1 MQFDLNCFFGGEL
14 NQVYSCSL
22 CALVFLVF
30 WKDGEFNPYHQPATG
45 NFSHSRYRDNTAAPD
60 CGSWI
65 PGKGGKNNWAFCLA
79 HWRTIYMSTVNDY
92 EFLPLRWQSCGK
104 SSVLEGLV
112 GRDFLPRGSG
122 IVTRR
127 PLVLQ
132 LMNVAPL
139 KSRLKLENGILS
151 TH

>member
-1 MQFDLNCFFGGEL
+1 M
-14 NQVYSCSL
+14 
-22 CALVFLVF
+22 
-30 WKDGEFNPYHQPATG
+30 
-45 NFSHSRYRDNTAAPD
+45 
-60 CGSWI
+60 
-65 PGKGGKNNWAFCLA
+65 
-79 HWRTIYMSTVNDY
+79 
-92 EFLPLRWQSCGK
+92 
-104 SSVLEGLV
+104 LEGLV

-151 TH
+151 THLQCVCVYLDREHSYGGLISFSHTNNGGIQGA